1 MMTTIQKTMVKI
13 AIAGKGGV
21 GKTLIASGLSQAFAC
36 SGQRTLAID
45 ADPSPNLGL
54 MLGLSAAETEAITP
68 VSRNEELIRA
78 KTGTPFP
85 GVYNLSFSVEDII
98 RNYSMPTPAGVHLLV
113 LGTVRQMG
121 AGCSCPANTVLRNIL
136 NHLVTGTE
144 DAVVLDMEAG
154 VEHLGRGTA
163 ENVDLLIVV
172 TTADSRALST
182 AGSIARISKD
192 AGIPHVVL
200 AGNRIRNAGE
210 DEIILTFGREHDI
223 QVLGSVPFD
232 PRVSQ
237 GGIAGESVLQLAGS
251 PALCRIDEMA
261 GEILSSTGRKRT
273 KERGP
278 DLS

>member
-1 MMTTIQKTMVKI
+1 MVKI

-21 GKTLIASGLSQAFAC
+21 GKTLIASGLSRAFAC

-136 NHLVTGTE
+136 HHLVTATD

-154 VEHLGRGTA
+154 VEHLGRGTVK
-163 ENVDLLIVV
+163 NVDILLVV
-172 TTADSRALST
+172 TTPDSRALST
-182 AGSIARISKD
+182 AGSIARISVE
-192 AGIPHVVL
+192 AGIPFVMLV
-200 AGNRIRNAGE
+200 GNRTRNPVE
-210 DEIILTFGREHDI
+210 EEIVRTFGCEQGIRVI
-223 QVLGSVPFD
+223 GSIPFD
-232 PRVSQ
+232 PRIAE
-237 GGIAGESVLQLAGS
+237 GGIAGESILPLAGS
-251 PALCRIDEMA
+251 PALCRIEEIA
-261 GEILSSTGRKRT
+261 GEILNSTGRKRK